1 MKLRVIVS
9 VLIPAALL
17 ALPAYASFGG
27 HKDEDS
33 SSPPQTQN
41 SAPAP
46 TLTAHQQAEAWY
58 ATAYEVVNK
67 AKAEQAKGKEK
78 NAMKKFKDAYSRG
91 EQIVEAD
98 SMYHEAW
105 NLMGYSARKLGWYDK
120 AFAAYDHCLRIKP
133 DYAPAREYLGEAYLE
148 MKQPDKAH
156 EQLAKLESLGATDDA
171 NTLRAAIDAYEKANP
186 AAAGASSS
194 N

>member
-1 MKLRVIVS
+1 
-9 VLIPAALL
+9 
-17 ALPAYASFGG
+17 
-27 HKDEDS
+27 
-33 SSPPQTQN
+33 
-41 SAPAP
+41 
-46 TLTAHQQAEAWY
+46 
-58 ATAYEVVNK
+58 
-67 AKAEQAKGKEK
+67 
-78 NAMKKFKDAYSRG
+78 
-91 EQIVEAD
+91 
-98 SMYHEAW
+98 MYHEAW

-156 EQLAKLESLGATDDA
+156 EQLAKLESLGATEDA
-171 NTLRAAIDAYEKANP
+171 NTLRTAIDAYEKANP